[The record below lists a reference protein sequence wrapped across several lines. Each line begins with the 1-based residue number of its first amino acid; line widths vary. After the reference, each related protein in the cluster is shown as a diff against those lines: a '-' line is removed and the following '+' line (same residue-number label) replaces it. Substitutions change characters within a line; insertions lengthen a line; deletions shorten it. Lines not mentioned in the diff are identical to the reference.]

1 MIRFDGRTAII
12 TGAGNGLG
20 RSHAL
25 LLAERGANVVV
36 NDLGGAVD
44 GSGSSRSAAEA
55 VVQDITGRGGKAIA
69 HGANVTRPDEVAD
82 MVDTAISTFGAVD
95 ILVNNAGI
103 LRDRAFGKMTME
115 DWNAVMTVHVTG
127 STMCTM
133 AVWPHMKAANYGRI
147 VMTTSAAAI
156 YGNFGQANYAAA
168 KLGILGL
175 ANALAEEGRSRNI
188 QVNTIAP
195 IAASRMT
202 ATAFPQ
208 EFLANLRAEA
218 ISPLVGW
225 LAHENCSE
233 TKGLFEVGAGYI
245 AKLRWE
251 RALGHAFGADR
262 AFTLDDVA
270 RHWGR
275 IVDFT
280 DAEHPLGLN
289 DSLEAVERA
298 LRA

>member
-1 MIRFDGRTAII
+1 MDEELRFEGRVVVV
-12 TGAGNGLG
+12 TGAGGGLG
-20 RSHAL
+20 RQYAL
-25 LLAERGANVVV
+25 MFGGRGAKVVV
-36 NDLGGAVD
+36 NDLGGD
-44 GSGSSRSAAEA
+44 EKGSGSCSTAADNVVDEIRATGGQA
-55 VVQDITGRGGKAIA
+55 VANYASVEE
-69 HGANVTRPDEVAD
+69 GALIIQA
-82 MVDTAISTFGAVD
+82 AVD
-95 ILVNNAGI
+95 NFGTVDVVINNAGI
-103 LRDRAFGKMTME
+103 LRDVSFHKMTDE
-115 DWNAVMTVHVTG
+115 DWTLLQRVHLNGTRAVTQ
-127 STMCTM
+127 
-133 AVWPHMKAANYGRI
+133 AAWPILRDKGYGRI

>member
-1 MIRFDGRTAII
+1 MVDEIRATGGQAVANYASVEEGALII
-12 TGAGNGLG
+12 QA
-20 RSHAL
+20 
-25 LLAERGANVVV
+25 
-36 NDLGGAVD
+36 AVD
-44 GSGSSRSAAEA
+44 NFGTVD
-55 VVQDITGRGGKAIA
+55 VVI
-69 HGANVTRPDEVAD
+69 
-82 MVDTAISTFGAVD
+82 
-95 ILVNNAGI
+95 NNAGI
-103 LRDRAFGKMTME
+103 LRDVSFHKMTDE
-115 DWNAVMTVHVTG
+115 DWTLLQRVHLNGTRAVTQ
-127 STMCTM
+127 
-133 AVWPHMKAANYGRI
+133 AAWPILRDKGYGRI

-233 TKGLFEVGAGYI
+233 TKGLL
-245 AKLRWE
+245 KLEPAISPSLGGSARLGTPSE
-251 RALGHAFGADR
+251 R
-262 AFTLDDVA
+262 T
-270 RHWGR
+270 GR
-275 IVDFT
+275 SRSMMSPGT
-280 DAEHPLGLN
+280 G
-289 DSLEAVERA
+289 VELSTSRMPST
-298 LRA
+298 RSG

>member
-1 MIRFDGRTAII
+1 MDEELRFDGRVVVV
-12 TGAGNGLG
+12 TGAGGGLG
-20 RSHAL
+20 RQYAL
-25 LLAERGANVVV
+25 MFGGRGAKVVV
-36 NDLGGAVD
+36 NDLGGD
-44 GSGSSRSAAEA
+44 EKGSGSCSTAADNVVDEIRATGGQA
-55 VVQDITGRGGKAIA
+55 VANYASVED
-69 HGANVTRPDEVAD
+69 GAQIIQTALDNFGT
-82 MVDTAISTFGAVD
+82 VDVI
-95 ILVNNAGI
+95 INNAGI
-103 LRDRAFGKMTME
+103 LRDVSFHKMTEE
-115 DWNAVMTVHVTG
+115 DWTLLQRVHLNGTRAVTQ
-127 STMCTM
+127 
-133 AVWPHMKAANYGRI
+133 AAWPILRDKGYGRV

-251 RALGHAFGADR
+251 RALGYAFGADR

-270 RHWGR
+270 RHWDR

>member
-1 MIRFDGRTAII
+1 MDEELRFDGRVVVV
-12 TGAGNGLG
+12 TGAGGGLG
-20 RSHAL
+20 RQYAL
-25 LLAERGANVVV
+25 MFGGRGAKVVV
-36 NDLGGAVD
+36 NDLGGD
-44 GSGSSRSAAEA
+44 EKGSGSCSTAADNVVDEIRATGGQA
-55 VVQDITGRGGKAIA
+55 VANYASVEE
-69 HGANVTRPDEVAD
+69 GALIIQA
-82 MVDTAISTFGAVD
+82 AVD
-95 ILVNNAGI
+95 NFGTVDVVINNAGI
-103 LRDRAFGKMTME
+103 LRDVSFHKMTDE
-115 DWNAVMTVHVTG
+115 DWTLLQRVHLNGTRAVTQ
-127 STMCTM
+127 
-133 AVWPHMKAANYGRI
+133 AAWPILRDKGYGRI

-188 QVNTIAP
+188 HVNTIAP

-251 RALGHAFGADR
+251 RSLGHAFGADR